1 MAVEKM
7 KKVSIT
13 AIRDQSDMLL
23 KEIQKS
29 GTIHFKELELQ
40 ELPEDYVFLSK
51 TAPVED
57 FELIEEKQ
65 VIDATLKALKPY
77 VPKKSITAKRPR
89 LTYEEC
95 CNYLCKPE
103 LKETHRKVK
112 EILDK
117 KDALAQEIKKAKS
130 ENVQL
135 EQYAFI
141 DFSTADLNDL
151 KKVKAFLIAV
161 KAAKEETFLAWK
173 EAFPELYL
181 EPLGK
186 VKQDTVYLAVSE
198 RGKYQEVQDSLNQ
211 QSIPILDLSF
221 EKPPREL
228 IEYNV
233 NRLKKAESELV
244 RCNDAL
250 NTLGHRY
257 DDILIELDAVNT
269 VLSRNQVIENFLNS
283 RHVIYMEG
291 WVPEKDIPGLY
302 NILDRMLPQS
312 YYLEAEDVSPE
323 DAETPVKLKN
333 KGIFTYFESITEMF
347 SLPAY
352 QELDPTSI
360 LTIFYLIFFGMMV
373 GDVGYG
379 LILTLGCFFALR
391 WIDFKEKTRRSVK
404 MFFYLGISVIL
415 CGFLY
420 GSMFGITI
428 FAPVPVKGGGFKPI
442 LDTQTD
448 IVFMLVLSL
457 VIGVI
462 HIFSGLVMKGLNSYI
477 QKDYAGIF
485 CDSVLWM
492 LTLASGILLL
502 LTGAGMLDLGS
513 PKLFGIIFGICIAGL
528 AATQGR
534 SSKTLGGKIGG
545 GLYGVYGLT
554 SYIGD
559 IVSYTRI
566 VALGLSG
573 AYIAFSFNL
582 MSGLIPG
589 VLGKLVFGTLIAVFG
604 QALNLGLSLLG
615 AYVHSCR
622 LQYVEF
628 FGKFYKGGGKAYRP
642 FQVEND
648 YISIKS
654 TNQEDE

>member
-130 ENVQL
+130 ENEQL

-198 RGKYQEVQDSLNQ
+198 RGKYQEVQDSLNH

-250 NTLGHRY
+250 NALGHRY

>member
-130 ENVQL
+130 ENAQL

-250 NTLGHRY
+250 NALGHRY

>member
-1 MAVEKM
+1 MAIEKM

-13 AIRDQSDMLL
+13 AIRDQSETLI

-29 GTIHFKELELQ
+29 GTIHFKDLELQ
-40 ELPEDYVFLSK
+40 ELPADYMFLLK

-57 FELIEEKQ
+57 FGLLDEKT
-65 VIDATLKALKPY
+65 VIDTTLKALKPY
-77 VPKKSITAKRPR
+77 LPKKTITFKRPR

-95 CNYLCKPE
+95 CNYLCESE
-103 LKETHRKVK
+103 LKETHRTVK
-112 EILDK
+112 CILDN
-117 KDALAQEIKKAKS
+117 KDALSQEIKKAKS
-130 ENVQL
+130 ENSQL
-135 EQYAFI
+135 EQYTFI
-141 DFSTADLNDL
+141 DFSTADLDHFM
-151 KKVKAFLIAV
+151 KVKAFLIAV
-161 KAAKEETFLAWK
+161 KTAKEEVWRTL
-173 EAFPELYL
+173 EQTFPELYL
-181 EPLGK
+181 EPLGM
-186 VKQDTVYLAVSE
+186 VKQDTVFLVVSDL
-198 RGKYQEVQDSLNQ
+198 GKYREVQDYLNQ
-211 QSIPILDLSF
+211 QSIPILDITF
-221 EKPPREL
+221 EKPPGEL
-228 IEYNV
+228 IKNNV
-233 NRLKKAESELV
+233 NRLKTAELELV
-244 RCNDAL
+244 QCNDAL
-250 NTLGHRY
+250 KALGHMY
-257 DDILIELDAVNT
+257 DEILIELDAVNT
-269 VLSRNQVIENFLNS
+269 VLSRNQVINNFLNS
-283 RHVIYMEG
+283 RHVLYMEG

-302 NILDRMLPQS
+302 KLLDQLLPQA
-312 YYLEAEDVSPE
+312 YYMETEEVSPD
-323 DAETPVKLKN
+323 DAETPIKLNN
-333 KGIFTYFESITEMF
+333 KGIFSYFESITEMF

-352 QELDPTSI
+352 NELDPTSI
-360 LTIFYLIFFGMMV
+360 LTVFYLIFFGMMV

-379 LILTLGCFFALR
+379 LILTLGCFLALR
-391 WIDFKEKTRRSVK
+391 WIDLKEKMRKSIR
-404 MFFYLGISVIL
+404 MFFCIGLSVIF
-415 CGFLY
+415 CGLLY

-428 FAPVPVKGGGFKPI
+428 FAPVPVEGGGYKPI

-492 LTLASGILLL
+492 LTLASGFLLL
-502 LTGAGMLDLGS
+502 LIGTGILNFS
-513 PKLFGIIFGICIAGL
+513 SSKLFGIIFGICIAGL

-534 SSKTLGGKIGG
+534 SSKTIGGKIGG

-589 VLGKLVFGTLIAVFG
+589 FIGKMVFGTLIAVFG
-604 QALNLGLSLLG
+604 QTLNFGLSLLG

-648 YISIKS
+648 FISIKK